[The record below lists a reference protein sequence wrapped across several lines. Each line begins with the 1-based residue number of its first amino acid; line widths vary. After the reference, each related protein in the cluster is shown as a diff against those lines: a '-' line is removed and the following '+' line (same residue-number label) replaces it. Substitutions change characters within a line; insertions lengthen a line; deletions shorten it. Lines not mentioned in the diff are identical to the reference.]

1 MLSPS
6 LITVRDAMRE
16 SRWNEEY
23 IFDLGISNRIIFMVI
38 VPEIGA
44 CRVPAAPLS
53 HFQAGADEYEVDG
66 MEAYYSS
73 ARSGKWLVKRD
84 RLRIVEDS
92 WHAYRQEE
100 HEIGESFNKANH
112 SNDKGAESPQYF
124 AQQYPRLIPKSQ
136 FTGGRITTTDYLTLD
151 DAANMATKHAKT
163 EVTKR
168 DFLRAASRGEI
179 FLKAVIRRKAKLQKI
194 GGGIYSTSEKDGEN
208 IISVGRICTLPQ
220 EACTQLA
227 NVGRANWRKFD
238 SFRHKGEIESDVW
251 QWLDHGQDNARYV
264 VAELTDDEPDF
275 ETVLDDCLVSGEA
288 VHALADAFLDEPD
301 EEREN
306 AKSEPKNALTDDKPK
321 EITTSQA
328 LTAFEHLV
336 GTFKLRPALANK
348 PDWILVANVQKG
360 SRGKKNGL
368 EGTWN
373 PVILAIALMDK
384 KYAQKPKLT
393 NAFHTHNF
401 LSNWRDEWIEKSNY

>member
-6 LITVRDAMRE
+6 LITVHDAIEE
-16 SRWNEEY
+16 SGHNEEE
-23 IFDLGISNRIIFMVI
+23 IFDRGISGKIIFMVI

-44 CRVPAAPLS
+44 CRVPAVPLS
-53 HFQAGADEYEVDG
+53 HFQAGVDEYEVDG

-100 HEIGESFNKANH
+100 HEIGESLNKANH
-112 SNDKGAESPQYF
+112 SNDKGTESPQYF
-124 AQQYPRLIPKSQ
+124 AQQYPRLVPKSQ
-136 FTGGRITTTDYLTLD
+136 FTGGRITPTDHLTLD
-151 DAANMATKHAKT
+151 DAANMATKHART

-179 FLKAVIRRKAKLQKI
+179 FLKAIIRRKAKLQKI

-208 IISVGRICTLPQ
+208 IIGVGNICTLPQ

-238 SFRHKGEIESDVW
+238 SFKHKGEIESDVW
-251 QWLDHGQDNARYV
+251 QWLDHGQDFARYV
-264 VAELTDDEPDF
+264 VAELTPDEPNF
-275 ETVLDDCLVSGEA
+275 ETVLEDCLVSGEA

-301 EEREN
+301 EKSEI
-306 AKSEPKNALTDDKPK
+306 AKSETRK
-321 EITTSQA
+321 EINGTKYKWNKTA
-328 LTAFEHLV
+328 LSKLYLESKIEGSTHEKLAENYGVSRQFI
-336 GTFKLRPALANK
+336 GTLL
-348 PDWILVANVQKG
+348 
-360 SRGKKNGL
+360 
-368 EGTWN
+368 
-373 PVILAIALMDK
+373 K
-384 KYAQKPKLT
+384 KYNDKYVTKKAS
-393 NAFHTHNF
+393 AFDIRGRTHR
-401 LSNWRDEWIEKSNY
+401 L